1 MALTLAPL
9 VPRLREYAARA
20 AAHASLERSTGAF
33 VHQVLHPQPSP
44 IAVLLRWMRLLSSW
58 LRRWPSR

>member
-1 MALTLAPL
+1 MARRIDCTSGSGEHLASSLT
-9 VPRLREYAARA
+9 RA

-44 IAVLLRWMRLLSSW
+44 IAVLFRWMRLPSS
-58 LRRWPSR
+58 